1 MKIPVMLNEVLT
13 VLDEDPAVSLLHVL
27 RKNGQLSAKCGCS
40 QGHCGSCT
48 VLLDDRAVASCI
60 IPLAVV
66 RDATIVTLEHFS
78 KRPEYAL
85 IMDSFSKAGIRLC
98 GYCNAGKILATYSLI
113 SSWGRPSRQQVCDT
127 VRHLGCPCT
136 ERDSLVQGVMY
147 AVAAFQSAQGRR
159 RGR

>member
-1 MKIPVMLNEVLT
+1 MKIPIILNEALT
-13 VLDEDPAVSLLHVL
+13 VLDEDPSASLLHVL
-27 RKNGQLSAKCGCS
+27 RKAGLLCAKRGCS

-60 IPLAVV
+60 IPMAVV

-78 KRPEYAL
+78 KRRECAL
-85 IMDSFSKAGIRLC
+85 IMESFSKAGIRLC

-113 SSWGRPSRQQVCDT
+113 SAYGRPSRQLVCDT
-127 VRHLGCPCT
+127 VRRLDCPCT
-136 ERDSLVQGVMY
+136 EHDSLVQGVMY
-147 AVAAFQSAQGRR
+147 AVAAFQADSGRR